1 MKKSNDYFT
10 KKIKCGTLYRVI
22 PITDTLCGTNELKV
36 ESKNPW
42 WKMLLGQFTDIL
54 VIILI
59 IAAMISG
66 YHGEIVDTLVIVF
79 IIILNGLIGFFQE
92 FRTEKTLAALQKMI
106 LPEIRVIRDGQEQ
119 KISVKEIVP

>member
-1 MKKSNDYFT
+1 
-10 KKIKCGTLYRVI
+10 
-22 PITDTLCGTNELKV
+22 
-36 ESKNPW
+36 
-42 WKMLLGQFTDIL
+42 MLAAQFTDIL

-79 IIILNGLIGFFQE
+79 IILLNGFIGFFQE

-106 LPEIRVIRDGQEQ
+106 LPEIRVWRDNVEQ
-119 KISVKEIVP
+119 KISVKELVP

>member
-22 PITDTLCGTNELKV
+22 PITDTLCTDSPLNRLKID
-36 ESKNPW
+36 SSN
-42 WKMLLGQFTDIL
+42 
-54 VIILI
+54 
-59 IAAMISG
+59 
-66 YHGEIVDTLVIVF
+66 GEIVDTLVIVF

>member
-1 MKKSNDYFT
+1 MYGLTTQQAQDRLIQY
-10 KKIKCGTLYRVI
+10 
-22 PITDTLCGTNELKV
+22 GTNELKV

-42 WKMLLGQFTDIL
+42 WKMLLGQFTDVL

-66 YHGEIVDTLVIVF
+66 YQGEIVDTLVIVF